1 MKSLFALAIN
11 GTMLY
16 LEGNV
21 PKNMFNDIDILS
33 KQVDVDPLDID
44 YTDFCNKFIMLVKSK
59 YNIQLSQIEIA
70 YVFRPL
76 VKKII

>member
-21 PKNMFNDIDILS
+21 PKNMINDIDILS

-59 YNIQLSQIEIA
+59 YNIQLSKIEIA

-76 VKKII
+76 VKK